1 MEPGKLVWLTNEET
15 GELIDYFGAA
25 EFLMG
30 GDEPLSADMLEEM
43 REAAKMLVIN
53 LKPRYMFKPVGL
65 SLGQGGISAEF
76 SAGRSLMLSG
86 KSIQEHL
93 FGAGEAVAGC
103 LTIGEGADHL
113 ISMLQHDGYMLK
125 ALFADALANAAVER
139 LRVKLEQD
147 VKETLGV
154 SVGWL
159 FGIGYGDLPLDLQR
173 DFLLCMGAEEEL
185 GITATEKMILC
196 PSKSVTGSLNLK
208 IEEGEV
214 KEACNG
220 RCSRCSRRETCHI
233 FGGKP

>member
-1 MEPGKLVWLTNEET
+1 
-15 GELIDYFGAA
+15 
-25 EFLMG
+25 
-30 GDEPLSADMLEEM
+30 
-43 REAAKMLVIN
+43 
-53 LKPRYMFKPVGL
+53 
-65 SLGQGGISAEF
+65 
-76 SAGRSLMLSG
+76 
-86 KSIQEHL
+86 
-93 FGAGEAVAGC
+93 
-103 LTIGEGADHL
+103 
-113 ISMLQHDGYMLK
+113 MLQHDGYMLK

-154 SVGWL
+154 SVGGM

-173 DFLLCMGAEEEL
+173 DFLSCMGAEEEL

-196 PSKSVTGSLNLK
+196 PSKSVTGFLNLK